1 MPSQAKREI
10 FAARRSDNPLGKS
23 ITKSCGLFC
32 YLQHVRKQNR
42 ISNLAISKMPR
53 WQSLFRLAVLSFSF
67 LGHDAQADLFH
78 YNNLL
83 IGPRAA
89 GLAGAYTALSEDTSG
104 LFYNPGGMSLQNS
117 SELSASVNTFYMKK
131 NRFERVFGEKAF
143 EESARGNLSS
153 FFGFSK
159 KVTPPLLG
167 ALHLGIAFV
176 NPDAALSDENTL
188 IENEPAPGVIRYHR
202 AANIRS
208 GTSQFLFG
216 LSKRLGKETGAGCTG
231 AYLDVDE
238 LEQIYQDVVQG
249 PYTYAESPETKIYTT
264 LGQNVR
270 MHLVARGGALRCGI
284 RTSLGGGLKLG
295 LSYQKAEIVLQR
307 FEYDSEINKVFHDPN
322 GNIINI
328 ENSDNESLK
337 GRLLRN
343 VTRTTQE
350 SFITG
355 WPDEFRLGLAF
366 QPSSNFL
373 LSADLVRHGAGDGS
387 ISAVKRSEVYNSAVG
402 FEWIIANTLLFR
414 SGLFTNTDATA
425 SRNLSSP
432 HQRKEYIDYK
442 GVSVSTGL
450 KLRSGEYA
458 LHYTEQR
465 GSGRAEKVVGN
476 TDSTSGKLQ
485 VLSIS
490 ASQSFQ

>member
-1 MPSQAKREI
+1 MKNEGNI
-10 FAARRSDNPLGKS
+10 S
-23 ITKSCGLFC
+23 I
-32 YLQHVRKQNR
+32 
-42 ISNLAISKMPR
+42 LALPQMPR
-53 WQSLFRLAVLSFSF
+53 WQLLIRLAFTGVAFSC
-67 LGHDAQADLFH
+67 HDANADLFH

-104 LFYNPGGMSLQNS
+104 LFYNPGGMSLQNT

-167 ALHLGIAFV
+167 TLHLGIAFV

-202 AANIRS
+202 TANIRS

-216 LSKRLGKETGAGCTG
+216 VSKRLGKETGLGCTG
-231 AYLDVDE
+231 SYLDVDE

-249 PYTYAESPETKIYTT
+249 PYIYTDRPDTKIYTT

-270 MHLVARGGALRCGI
+270 MHLVARGGAVRCGI
-284 RTSLGGGLKLG
+284 RTALGSSFKLG

-322 GNIINI
+322 GQIITV
-328 ENSDNESLK
+328 ENAANESLK
-337 GRLLRN
+337 GKLLRN
-343 VTRTTQE
+343 VTRTTQDD
-350 SFITG
+350 FITR
-355 WPDEFRLGLAF
+355 WPDEFRLGVAF
-366 QPSSNFL
+366 QPHSSLL
-373 LSADLVRHGAGDGS
+373 LSADLVRHGDGEGS
-387 ISAVKRSEVYNSAVG
+387 ISAVKRSEIFNAAVG
-402 FEWIIANTLLFR
+402 LEWTLAQTLFWR
-414 SGLFTNTDATA
+414 TGFFTNSDATA
-425 SRNLSSP
+425 SRDLSSP
-432 HQRKEYIDYK
+432 YQRKEYIDYK
-442 GVSVSTGL
+442 GVSLSTGL
-450 KLRSGEYA
+450 KLRTGEYA

-465 GSGRAEKVVGN
+465 GTGKAEKIVGN
-476 TDSTSGKLQ
+476 TDASSGRLQ